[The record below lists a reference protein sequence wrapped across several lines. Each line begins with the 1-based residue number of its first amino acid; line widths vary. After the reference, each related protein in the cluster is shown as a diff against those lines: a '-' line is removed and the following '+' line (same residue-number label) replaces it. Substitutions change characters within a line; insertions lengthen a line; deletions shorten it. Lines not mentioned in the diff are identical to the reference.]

1 MEARRSGW
9 LTYAAVMMFIAAGLY
24 VLWAINL
31 WADAAWLADVSD
43 GILGDQRWLW
53 GLFDAAMAVLFV
65 FAGKSLL
72 DGRDF
77 GRWVAVVAAS
87 IGILRWFY
95 WMAFTPFL
103 SLTILVMLFLVLYAV
118 LVTWGEEAAT
128 GMSRS
133 R

>member
-31 WADAAWLADVSD
+31 WADAAWLADISD

-72 DGRDF
+72 DGRSF

-103 SLTILVMLFLVLYAV
+103 SLTILVMMFLVLYAV
-118 LVTWGEEAAT
+118 LVTWGDEAASGT
-128 GMSRS
+128 SRS

>member
-1 MEARRSGW
+1 VEARRSGW

-24 VLWAINL
+24 ALWAINL

-118 LVTWGEEAAT
+118 LVTWGDEAASGRT
-128 GMSRS
+128 R
-133 R
+133 

>member
-1 MEARRSGW
+1 MQARRSGW
-9 LTYAAVMMFIAAGLY
+9 LTYAAVMMFVAAGLY
-24 VLWAINL
+24 ALWAINL

-53 GLFDAAMAVLFV
+53 GLFDAGMAALFV

-87 IGILRWFY
+87 IGIFRWFY
-95 WMAFTPFL
+95 WMAFAPFL
-103 SLTILVMLFLVLYAV
+103 SLTILVMMFLVLYAV
-118 LVTWGEEAAT
+118 LVTWGEEAA
-128 GMSRS
+128 S
-133 R
+133 

>member
-31 WADAAWLADVSD
+31 WLDAAWLADISD

-72 DGRDF
+72 DGRSF

-103 SLTILVMLFLVLYAV
+103 SLTILVMMFLVLYAV
-118 LVTWGEEAAT
+118 LVTWGDEAASGT
-128 GMSRS
+128 SRS

>member
-53 GLFDAAMAVLFV
+53 GLFDAAMAALFV

-77 GRWVAVVAAS
+77 GRWVAVVAVS

-103 SLTILVMLFLVLYAV
+103 SLTIIVMLFLVLYAV
-118 LVTWGEEAAT
+118 LVTWGEAT
-128 GMSRS
+128 AR
-133 R
+133 

>member
-1 MEARRSGW
+1 MEARRNGW

-24 VLWAINL
+24 ALWAINL
-31 WADAAWLADVSD
+31 WADAAWLADISD

-118 LVTWGEEAAT
+118 LVTWGEDAV
-128 GMSRS
+128 R
-133 R
+133 

>member
-1 MEARRSGW
+1 MEDRRSGW

-53 GLFDAAMAVLFV
+53 GLFDAAMAALFV

-118 LVTWGEEAAT
+118 LTTWGAET
-128 GMSRS
+128 VR
-133 R
+133 